1 MKKEKIAPI
10 NTPLGTKQRDKIR
23 DKLAKEAEKE
33 MGFDLDKVYQKE
45 LSKKELLRIIKRTYD
60 KKFIVLFIPRTKSNA
75 DILIRS
81 FKEEIKEF
89 HKED

>member
-1 MKKEKIAPI
+1 MEKEKKKP
-10 NTPLGTKQRDKIR
+10 
-23 DKLAKEAEKE
+23 E
-33 MGFDLDKVYQKE
+33 FDMDKVYQKE
-45 LSKKELLRIIKRTYD
+45 LSKKELLGIIKRTYD

-89 HKED
+89 HKEINLKN